1 MPAAKDP
8 MAREF
13 YVYALELEFE
23 GATAPFYVGMGHST
37 RASDRVRYVD
47 YLLKREKQGKSVKW
61 VTSNRAVAEC
71 RRRGLKVVVH
81 YLHRNLTQAEAF
93 DLEIHE
99 INRLLDEGF
108 TLANIQ
114 HNRGIPASEG
124 DDQT

>member
-47 YLLKREKQGKSVKW
+47 YLTKREEQGKSVKW
-61 VTSNRAVAEC
+61 VASNRVVAEC
-71 RRRGLKVVVH
+71 RRRGLKVVVN

-93 DLEIHE
+93 DVELQEIK
-99 INRLLDEGF
+99 RLRDLGF
-108 TLANIQ
+108 ELANIQ
-114 HNRGIPASEG
+114 HNRELYNAKETP
-124 DDQT
+124 